1 MIEGNCHQLEFAGT
15 LFPVKG
21 IRYNVENAKY
31 FEKEAEQLM
40 KRAASAL
47 V

>member
-1 MIEGNCHQLEFAGT
+1 MIEGNCNQLEFAGT
-15 LFPVKG
+15 LFPVKRS
-21 IRYNVENAKY
+21 RYHVENAKY
-31 FEKEAEQLM
+31 LEKEAEQPV